1 MQENEFA
8 TEFVENFNMA
18 VLDKEGRYCYVS
30 PKWEQ
35 YTGIC
40 REEALGQQVLA
51 VIPESKALECLHT
64 GKPITV
70 QTVTHHGVPAFTSYF
85 PRFDAQ
91 HQINGVFIYVIA
103 DGLINA
109 RDLVR
114 QMNTLSNEVEFYRSE
129 LSRERGA
136 RYSLE
141 NIIGSSSVMKAV
153 RQKILQAARSSSTVL
168 IEGETGT
175 GKELIAHAVHAMS
188 PRSAER
194 FVRVSC
200 AGIPAQRMEAE
211 FFGEKGNSHDTPSR
225 DGQPGRFAL
234 ANHGSLFIDEVNLL
248 SSTIQPKLLR
258 VLQEQA
264 LDAPDSGSSTPID
277 VRLMAASALPLE
289 QLVQAG
295 QFRADLFYRLDVIR
309 IVAPPLREHLE
320 DLPELTEE
328 LVARLNRQ
336 LGLSV
341 EGVTEEVIHM
351 FQDYSWPGNIRE
363 LQNVLETA
371 MNSASGPILQVADF
385 YRLAQAISAQRYQH
399 AQPHK
404 DFSLRSAKQTF
415 EAGIIRDALAYTKGN
430 RASAARLLGISRT
443 VLYQKMQQHNLK

>member
-1 MQENEFA
+1 MTAQF
-8 TEFVENFNMA
+8 
-18 VLDKEGRYCYVS
+18 S
-30 PKWEQ
+30 
-35 YTGIC
+35 I
-40 REEALGQQVLA
+40 READPQIVARLAHDLGL
-51 VIPESKALECLHT
+51 
-64 GKPITV
+64 
-70 QTVTHHGVPAFTSYF
+70 
-85 PRFDAQ
+85 PRFIATTLVARGITTVRAAKRFLNPSLDRDWRNPLEIPGLAE
-91 HQINGVFIYVIA
+91 VA

-168 IEGETGT
+168 ID
-175 GKELIAHAVHAMS
+175 HAVHAMS

-211 FFGEKGNSHDTPSR
+211 FFGEKGNSHDSPSK
-225 DGQPGRFAL
+225 DGLPGRFAL
-234 ANHGSLFIDEVNLL
+234 ANHGSLFIVEVNLL

>member
-175 GKELIAHAVHAMS
+175 GKELIAHAIHAMS

-200 AGIPAQRMEAE
+200 AGIPAQRMEA
-211 FFGEKGNSHDTPSR
+211 
-225 DGQPGRFAL
+225 
-234 ANHGSLFIDEVNLL
+234 
-248 SSTIQPKLLR
+248 
-258 VLQEQA
+258 
-264 LDAPDSGSSTPID
+264 
-277 VRLMAASALPLE
+277 
-289 QLVQAG
+289 
-295 QFRADLFYRLDVIR
+295 
-309 IVAPPLREHLE
+309 
-320 DLPELTEE
+320 
-328 LVARLNRQ
+328 
-336 LGLSV
+336 
-341 EGVTEEVIHM
+341 
-351 FQDYSWPGNIRE
+351 
-363 LQNVLETA
+363 
-371 MNSASGPILQVADF
+371 
-385 YRLAQAISAQRYQH
+385 
-399 AQPHK
+399 
-404 DFSLRSAKQTF
+404 
-415 EAGIIRDALAYTKGN
+415 
-430 RASAARLLGISRT
+430 
-443 VLYQKMQQHNLK
+443 